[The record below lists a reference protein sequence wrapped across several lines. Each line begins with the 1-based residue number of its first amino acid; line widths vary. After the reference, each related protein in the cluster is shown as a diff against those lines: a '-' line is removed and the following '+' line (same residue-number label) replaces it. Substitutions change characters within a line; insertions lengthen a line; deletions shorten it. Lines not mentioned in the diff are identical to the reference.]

1 MEICPVPET
10 GSTSDLTFRTALRTC
25 CSHSKFGP
33 DFHLNTEAAG
43 GSFKCSELRF
53 HVRTVMYVWHAEFQS
68 ERARGVGARP
78 VPQTATRERVLHPFS
93 IANSTF
99 WYTHGCMGMRKR
111 GWVLMGALQL
121 PRWQGERSGLT
132 LRYVRAGV
140 TTSAVLLSLRFC
152 APIPRKLGCLSLD
165 RLFPHM

>member
-1 MEICPVPET
+1 METRPVPEI
-10 GSTSDLTFRTALRTC
+10 GSTDNLTFRTALRTC
-25 CSHSKFGP
+25 CSNSKFGP

-53 HVRTVMYVWHAEFQS
+53 QVRTVMYVWHAVFQS

-78 VPQTATRERVLHPFS
+78 VPQTVTRERVLHPFS

-99 WYTHGCMGMRKR
+99 WYTWINGDEEKGVGADGCTTIASLAGKEVGPHITLCA
-111 GWVLMGALQL
+111 GW
-121 PRWQGERSGLT
+121 
-132 LRYVRAGV
+132 RA
-140 TTSAVLLSLRFC
+140 TSAVLLCLRFC

-165 RLFPHM
+165 RLFPRM